1 MDAIPNNRI
10 LRPNQAAEFLSISRA
25 TLWRFCK
32 ASDFPKKIQLGVK
45 SVGWMTADLE
55 EWANSRKA
63 A

>member
-1 MDAIPNNRI
+1 MDTMPNNRI

-32 ASDFPKKIQLGVK
+32 ESGFPKKVQLGIK
-45 SVGWMTADLE
+45 SVGFMTADLE
-55 EWANSRKA
+55 AWAESRKA

>member
-1 MDAIPNNRI
+1 MDAIPNRI

-32 ASDFPKKIQLGVK
+32 ESDFPRKIHLGVK
-45 SVGWMTADLE
+45 SVGWKSE
-55 EWANSRKA
+55 ELAAWVDSRKA